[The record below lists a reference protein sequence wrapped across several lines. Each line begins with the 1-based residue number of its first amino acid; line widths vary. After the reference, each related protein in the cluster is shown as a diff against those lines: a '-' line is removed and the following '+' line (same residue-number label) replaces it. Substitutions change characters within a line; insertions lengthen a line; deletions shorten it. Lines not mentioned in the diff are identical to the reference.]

1 MTAPTIIVCPTCQR
15 AASLGTVYC
24 PDCATSLHLAVLYRA
39 ANVASD
45 APIEMP
51 DGQQYRAPAP
61 HPTVRTALR
70 RSASEAAPAERVD
83 MAVTLPKSWWRRM
96 LPPNYNE
103 YSQVDGV
110 RSNNY
115 YSLRLAAAKMTT
127 RATVYFTIAGVFAGL
142 VFLAVIVATYLSV
155 TEWKV
160 TSWIVMAIPLFLVLS
175 IPLAYVF
182 ASPWLRLGNR
192 VLEERDELLMR
203 IDTAIN
209 TATMAAAIQR
219 LERGS

>member
-1 MTAPTIIVCPTCQR
+1 
-15 AASLGTVYC
+15 
-24 PDCATSLHLAVLYRA
+24 LYRA
-39 ANVASD
+39 ANVAND
-45 APIEMP
+45 TPIEMP

-96 LPPNYNE
+96 LPPNYKE

-127 RATVYFTIAGVFAGL
+127 RATMYFTIAGVMAGL
-142 VFLAVIVATYLSV
+142 VFLAGSVAAISGIFTQQINGWYFLLLPFGFIFTFFVAYL
-155 TEWKV
+155 
-160 TSWIVMAIPLFLVLS
+160 
-175 IPLAYVF
+175 F

>member
-1 MTAPTIIVCPTCQR
+1 MTAPTIIICPSCQR
-15 AASLGTVYC
+15 AAPLGTVYC

-70 RSASEAAPAERVD
+70 RSASESTAPVS
-83 MAVTLPKSWWRRM
+83 MAVTLPTSWWRRM

-127 RATVYFTIAGVFAGL
+127 RATVYFTIAGVMAGL
-142 VFLAVIVATYLSV
+142 VILS
-155 TEWKV
+155 T
-160 TSWIVMAIPLFLVLS
+160 IIAFLVGWLRNTITGNQLLL
-175 IPLAYVF
+175 IPFGLIAMLFVAYLF

-219 LERGS
+219 LTVE

>member
-1 MTAPTIIVCPTCQR
+1 M
-15 AASLGTVYC
+15 
-24 PDCATSLHLAVLYRA
+24 
-39 ANVASD
+39 
-45 APIEMP
+45 
-51 DGQQYRAPAP
+51 
-61 HPTVRTALR
+61 RTALR

-96 LPPNYNE
+96 LPPDYKE

-127 RATVYFTIAGVFAGL
+127 RATMYFTIAGMMAGL
-142 VFLAVIVATYLSV
+142 VFLAVVGVVLWYVVMEGISGY
-155 TEWKV
+155 
-160 TSWIVMAIPLFLVLS
+160 WISEIWQITLFLVLS

-219 LERGS
+219 MERGSE

>member
-1 MTAPTIIVCPTCQR
+1 
-15 AASLGTVYC
+15 
-24 PDCATSLHLAVLYRA
+24 LHLAVLYRA

-70 RSASEAAPAERVD
+70 RSASESTAPVS

-127 RATVYFTIAGVFAGL
+127 RATVYFTIAGVMAGL

-155 TEWKV
+155 TWGWV

>member
-1 MTAPTIIVCPTCQR
+1 MTAPTIIICPSCQR
-15 AASLGTVYC
+15 AAPLGTVYC
-24 PDCATSLHLAVLYRA
+24 PDCATSLHLAVIYRA

-45 APIEMP
+45 APVEVP

-70 RSASEAAPAERVD
+70 RSASESTAPVS

-127 RATVYFTIAGVFAGL
+127 RATVYFTIAGVMAGL
-142 VFLAVIVATYLSV
+142 VILS
-155 TEWKV
+155 T
-160 TSWIVMAIPLFLVLS
+160 IIAFLVGWLRNTITGNQLLL
-175 IPLAYVF
+175 IPFGLIAMLFVAYLF

-219 LERGS
+219 LTVE

>member
-1 MTAPTIIVCPTCQR
+1 MTAPTIIICPSCQR
-15 AASLGTVYC
+15 AAPLGTVYC
-24 PDCATSLHLAVLYRA
+24 PDCATSLHLAVIYRA

-45 APIEMP
+45 APVEVP

-96 LPPNYNE
+96 LPPNYRE

-115 YSLRLAAAKMTT
+115 YSLRLAATKMTT
-127 RATVYFTIAGVFAGL
+127 RATMYFTIAGVMAGL
-142 VFLAVIVATYLSV
+142 VFLAVVVATYLSV
-155 TEWKV
+155 TLGGM
-160 TSWIVMAIPLFLVLS
+160 TSWIVMALPFFLVLS

-192 VLEERDELLMR
+192 VLEVRDELLMR

-219 LERGS
+219 LTVE

>member
-1 MTAPTIIVCPTCQR
+1 MTAPTIIICPSCQR
-15 AASLGTVYC
+15 AAPLGTVYC
-24 PDCATSLHLAVLYRA
+24 PDCATSLHLAVIYRA
-39 ANVASD
+39 ANVPSD
-45 APIEMP
+45 APVDMP

-96 LPPNYNE
+96 LPPNYKE

-127 RATVYFTIAGVFAGL
+127 RATMYFTIAGVLAGL
-142 VFLAVIVATYLSV
+142 VILSTLIAILVGLITNRITGYQILLIPFGLIATLFVAYL
-155 TEWKV
+155 
-160 TSWIVMAIPLFLVLS
+160 
-175 IPLAYVF
+175 F

-192 VLEERDELLMR
+192 VLEVRDELLMR

-219 LERGS
+219 MTVE

>member
-1 MTAPTIIVCPTCQR
+1 MTASTIIICPTCQR
-15 AASLGTVYC
+15 AAPLGTVYC

-70 RSASEAAPAERVD
+70 RSASESTAPVS

-127 RATVYFTIAGVFAGL
+127 RATMYFTIAGVFAGL
-142 VFLAVIVATYLSV
+142 VFLAVIVAAISRIFTQQINGWYFLLLPFGFIFTFFVAYL
-155 TEWKV
+155 
-160 TSWIVMAIPLFLVLS
+160 
-175 IPLAYVF
+175 F

>member
-1 MTAPTIIVCPTCQR
+1 MTAPTIIICPSCQR
-15 AASLGTVYC
+15 AAPLGTVYC
-24 PDCATSLHLAVLYRA
+24 PDCATSLHLAFIYRA
-39 ANVASD
+39 ANVPSE
-45 APIEMP
+45 APVEVP

-83 MAVTLPKSWWRRM
+83 LAVTLPKSWWRRM
-96 LPPNYNE
+96 LPPNYKE

-127 RATVYFTIAGVFAGL
+127 RATMYFTIAGVLAGL
-142 VFLAVIVATYLSV
+142 VFLAVIVVDLYFVYKNYLSLWWV
-155 TEWKV
+155 P
-160 TSWIVMAIPLFLVLS
+160 ALPFFLVLS
-175 IPLAYVF
+175 IPVAYLF

-192 VLEERDELLMR
+192 VLEVRDELLMR

-219 LERGS
+219 MTVE